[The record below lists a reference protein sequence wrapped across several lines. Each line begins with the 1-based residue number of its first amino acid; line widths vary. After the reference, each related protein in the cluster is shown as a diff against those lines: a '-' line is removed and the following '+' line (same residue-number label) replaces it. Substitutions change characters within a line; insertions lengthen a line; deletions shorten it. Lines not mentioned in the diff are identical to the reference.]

1 MKSTVKILIA
11 CGSGI
16 ATSTVAQEKV
26 KEILKEAKIPFSITK
41 GTIGQVPALID
52 DVDVVMLTTRYPKPL
67 NKPVIQVFALI
78 SGVNEDK
85 VAAEIADVCRT
96 VLQDGSDA

>member
-1 MKSTVKILIA
+1 MTAQVKILIA

-26 KEILKEAKIPFSITK
+26 KEILKEAGIPATITK
-41 GTIGQVPALID
+41 GTVGQVPALVD
-52 DVDVVMLTTRYPKPL
+52 GVDVVMVTTRYPKPL
-67 NKPVIQVFALI
+67 DKPIVQVFGLI

-85 VAAEIADVCRT
+85 VAAEIVATCRS
-96 VLQDGSDA
+96 VLEG